1 VKTDFYRVLQVH
13 PEADQQTIQAA
24 YRSLSRRMHPDKN
37 QDRREWAEQRTQA
50 LNEAYSVLGDV
61 QRRLAFDREREDAL
75 QTGPSAGRRP
85 MAGPMGGRPPTG
97 GARVSEAGEYSASVA
112 NLRRLEEELFRAKQ
126 ENHTL
131 RMQCEELAAQVASR
145 EKELVATRTRLTDSD
160 ARRRRIEQSL
170 GVAEKQRDILRGKLD
185 EDTRAEST
193 QTETRAPERPA
204 ASTSRPPR
212 AQARAAS
219 TASRGPRTI
228 ELPGGQLTM
237 PFVSIPGGSFRMG
250 SVHGDAPEQ
259 PVHEVHVD
267 AFRMSATLVTG
278 KQFTAFLRAQP
289 RWSKRAASP
298 GRHADYLREFQGDT
312 PPRGRE
318 SAPVTHIGWMAA
330 AAFCEWAG
338 CALPT
343 EAQWECAAQGG
354 EAHGYGTRNGTLHSR
369 LANYGGTAGSVT
381 DVRKHPANPFGLY
394 DMAGNAWEWC
404 ADEYDAEFYASD
416 AASETNPFCGAPVA
430 FRDGDWADADPS
442 IRRVIRGGSWQ
453 SLSADV
459 RVAARASQTASL
471 PSGFCGFRCVLAEG

>member
-1 VKTDFYRVLQVH
+1 MKTDYYRVLQVH

-24 YRSLSRRMHPDKN
+24 YRSLSRRTHPDKN
-37 QDRREWAEQRTQA
+37 QDRREWAEQRSQA

-61 QRRLAFDREREDAL
+61 QQRLAFDREREEAL
-75 QTGPSAGRRP
+75 QTGPSATRR
-85 MAGPMGGRPPTG
+85 PMGGRPPAT

-145 EKELVATRTRLTDSD
+145 EKELGATRARLTDSD
-160 ARRRRIEQSL
+160 AQRQRIEQAL
-170 GVAEKQRDILRGKLD
+170 GVSEKQRDILRGKLD
-185 EDTRAEST
+185 EDARADPP
-193 QTETRAPERPA
+193 QAETRSPERPA
-204 ASTSRPPR
+204 APTSRPTRP
-212 AQARAAS
+212 QARATS
-219 TASRGPRTI
+219 TASRASSAV

-250 SVHGDAPEQ
+250 SDHGDAPER

-289 RWSKRAASP
+289 RWSKRAVSP

-318 SAPVTHIGWMAA
+318 SAPVTHIGWLAA

-343 EAQWECAAQGG
+343 EAQWEYAAQGG
-354 EAHGYGTRNGTLHSR
+354 AAHGYGTRNGTLHSR

-416 AASETNPFCGAPVA
+416 AATEPNPFRGAPLN
-430 FRDGDWADADPS
+430 FRDGDWSEADPS

-453 SLSADV
+453 SLSANESLS
-459 RVAARASQTASL
+459 SQVQGS
-471 PSGFCGFRCVLAEG
+471 C